1 MDQLRPTICD
11 DKKEWCSMRVIIYIS
26 NPSGHPATGGRRRK
40 MIIGDSIRDKMNLD
54 SKFHLIS
61 NFWTVISSKGI
72 IFKPTDIEIKK
83 W

>member
-1 MDQLRPTICD
+1 
-11 DKKEWCSMRVIIYIS
+11 MRVSIYIS
-26 NPSGHPATGGRRRK
+26 NPGGHPATGGRRRK